1 MWATKTIKKYWKS
14 YKFRK
19 FINSQKDELMQD
31 LYKKEVQQITRN
43 EIITSLSLLQKYK
56 YGLLP
61 LHVNVSTK
69 LDEFYPN
76 GWSNSLG
83 MVLRVNE
90 DKQIT
95 NAAMGMFHTVLVL
108 NGSQVYTY
116 GLNDYNQLGYTNRNE
131 LTGNVTF
138 RDKSVEKSIRL
149 EPMVMIKEGLKVK
162 EVTCGLEHT
171 VMLLNDGSVY
181 SWGLNRNGQCAQM
194 QCYEVISTP
203 TLVTFTNDSPVRVVT
218 SGNHHVCCLNHDYE
232 LFVWGKAFHL
242 GLNCSDLFRPM
253 KLETKLNLKSVYA
266 GKQVSYLLDQEHNLY
281 SFGTTYNGQLG
292 YPSNSLDKSF
302 EVNRRKNELGNLTC
316 SGETSGSTTF
326 RFVLNQVADVSV
338 GNNFTVALDVYGNLW
353 QWGTFL
359 VVNSSTETFE
369 QKTEYNPFLVRVD
382 KKILKSPL
390 AKVSAGWWEVNLL
403 TESLSL
409 YGYNYLRLEN
419 KPVDENSQKL
429 EEGGQE
435 NSTVYSPI
443 LFSYPGLAGMMPKDV
458 KTLASPTITVTMVRT
473 D

>member
-90 DKQIT
+90 DKQVT

-203 TLVTFTNDSPVRVVT
+203 TLVTFTNDCPVRVVT

-292 YPSNSLDKSF
+292 YPSNTLDKSF
-302 EVNRRKNELGNLTC
+302 EVNRKKNELGNLTY
-316 SGETSGSTTF
+316 SGETSGSTIF

-359 VVNSSTETFE
+359 VVNSNTETFE

-419 KPVDENSQKL
+419 KPVDENSPKL